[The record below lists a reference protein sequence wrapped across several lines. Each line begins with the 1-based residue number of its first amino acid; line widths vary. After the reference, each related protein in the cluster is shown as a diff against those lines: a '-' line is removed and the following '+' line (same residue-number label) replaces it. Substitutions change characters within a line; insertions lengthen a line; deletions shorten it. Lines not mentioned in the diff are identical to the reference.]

1 MSNVAHDLSVLYILI
16 EDLSKDYF
24 HLLRAKG
31 CRRNRCLVYG
41 FFFLLFRRHLYLCF
55 VTKVYEIFRLFF
67 FRGMRV
73 LWLFVRFP
81 VISAF
86 FLCFV

>member
-31 CRRNRCLVYG
+31 CRRNRCLVYV
-41 FFFLLFRRHLYLCF
+41 LF
-55 VTKVYEIFRLFF
+55 LFF
-67 FRGMRV
+67 CCCLGDIYIYV
-73 LWLFVRFP
+73 LSQKYTKFFDCSFFV
-81 VISAF
+81 VCVF
-86 FLCFV
+86 FGYLLGFL